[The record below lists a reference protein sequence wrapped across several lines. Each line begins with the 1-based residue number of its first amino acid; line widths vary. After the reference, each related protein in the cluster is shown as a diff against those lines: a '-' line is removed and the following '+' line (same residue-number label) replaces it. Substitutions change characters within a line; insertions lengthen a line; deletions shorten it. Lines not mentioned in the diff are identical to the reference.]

1 MTNFAGDKRKV
12 IGSLQDTCNRLF
24 PPPTKLHDHNEILFK
39 VALNTKNTIPNVKET
54 ILFL

>member
-1 MTNFAGDKRKV
+1 MTNFVGDKRKV

-39 VALNTKNTIPNVKET
+39 VALNTKNTIPNVK
-54 ILFL
+54 